1 MGRTLSVSVINEKKV
16 LHKIQNSKRNKTRWS
31 KVELETTTEEVYP
44 EFAEMEETS
53 SKEAES
59 RDLFGLD
66 QGVLASLFQM
76 TLQKGDQKFE
86 DAVAFNT
93 LSFALAMES
102 SAELLPPKSMS
113 EDYQLFPDYVPPQ
126 IQNANFVDDDNI
138 STAFPVLEVPQ
149 KIIQEKT
156 IGLSGKKRISTQD
169 DEVTKKFEE
178 IIKIYQSSTAIRE
191 FSAYSGIPTFYP
203 ERN

>member
-1 MGRTLSVSVINEKKV
+1 MGRTLSVSVTNEKKV

-31 KVELETTTEEVYP
+31 NVELENTTVEVYP
-44 EFAEMEETS
+44 EFAEMEESS

-93 LSFALAMES
+93 LSFALAMVCMYLCS
-102 SAELLPPKSMS
+102 K
-113 EDYQLFPDYVPPQ
+113 YYR
-126 IQNANFVDDDNI
+126 
-138 STAFPVLEVPQ
+138 T
-149 KIIQEKT
+149 
-156 IGLSGKKRISTQD
+156 
-169 DEVTKKFEE
+169 
-178 IIKIYQSSTAIRE
+178 
-191 FSAYSGIPTFYP
+191 
-203 ERN
+203 